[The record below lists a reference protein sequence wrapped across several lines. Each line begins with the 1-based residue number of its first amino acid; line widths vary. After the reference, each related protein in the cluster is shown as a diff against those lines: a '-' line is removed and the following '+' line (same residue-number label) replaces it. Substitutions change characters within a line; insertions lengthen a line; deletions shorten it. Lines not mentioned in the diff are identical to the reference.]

1 MTVTAEQL
9 IAPQGELEPALFP
22 LGDLATR
29 VDAYLVDALAKT
41 AAASVPSAQQDAAVT
56 AWVYHRAYTAV
67 ARRLAVEPERAEVDD
82 QARTY
87 NVKQSSTF
95 QSLADQFKAEFE
107 GYIPVAVAQPTTR
120 RPRGSASISTEAVW

>member
-22 LGDLATR
+22 VGDLQTR
-29 VDAYLVDALAKT
+29 VDAYLVDAQAKAV
-41 AAASVPSAQQDAAVT
+41 AANVPSGNQDAAVT

-82 QARTY
+82 QGRTY
-87 NVKQSSTF
+87 NVKQAGVF

-107 GYIPVAVAQPTTR
+107 GYIPVAVAQPTAR
-120 RPRGSASISTEAVW
+120 RPRGSASVSTEAVW